1 MIVVVGNKHYPGV
14 QVEDLSLLH
23 VMALQR
29 ELTLNNISRCK
40 TWEDV
45 QALVSEMAALA
56 AEDRKAHPEM
66 LFMTCLLVWAARV
79 SAGERVSLLD
89 AVDVPVSQVRFV
101 TEPQDRAP
109 GKAKAPAK
117 KGSRKGSGRGV

>member
-1 MIVVVGNKHYPGV
+1 MIVIVGDKHYPGV
-14 QVEDLSLLH
+14 QVEDLSLLN

-45 QALVSEMAALA
+45 QALVTEMQAIP
-56 AEDRKAHPEM
+56 EGDRKTHPEM
-66 LFMTCLLVWAARV
+66 LFMTSLLVWAARV

-89 AVDVPVSQVRFV
+89 AVDVPISQLRFV
-101 TEPQDRAP
+101 NEPQDRAP
-109 GKAKAPAK
+109 GKAKAPK
-117 KGSRKGSGRGV
+117 RSPKGSARGE

>member
-1 MIVVVGNKHYPGV
+1 MIVIVGDKHYPGV
-14 QVEDLSLLH
+14 QVEDLSLLN

-45 QALVSEMAALA
+45 QALVTEMQTIP
-56 AEDRKAHPEM
+56 EGERKTHPEM
-66 LFMTCLLVWAARV
+66 LFMTSLLVWAARV

-89 AVDVPVSQVRFV
+89 AVDVPVSEIRFV

-109 GKAKAPAK
+109 GKAKAPTK
-117 KGSRKGSGRGV
+117 KGSRKGSGRGA

>member
-1 MIVVVGNKHYPGV
+1 MIVIVGDKHYPGV
-14 QVEDLSLLH
+14 QIEDLSLLH

-29 ELTLNNISRCK
+29 ELTLYDISRCK

-45 QALVSEMAALA
+45 QALVTEMQSIPLG
-56 AEDRKAHPEM
+56 ERKAHPEM

-79 SAGERVSLLD
+79 SAGERISLLD

-109 GKAKAPAK
+109 GKAKAPTK
-117 KGSRKGSGRGV
+117 KGSQKGSGRGG

>member
-1 MIVVVGNKHYPGV
+1 MIVIVGDKHYPGV
-14 QVEDLSLLH
+14 QVEDLSLLN

-45 QALVSEMAALA
+45 QGLVSEMAALS

-89 AVDVPVSQVRFV
+89 AVDVPVTQVRFV
-101 TEPQDRAP
+101 NEPQDRAP
-109 GKAKAPAK
+109 GKAKAPTK
-117 KGSRKGSGRGV
+117 QGSRKGSGRGE

>member
-1 MIVVVGNKHYPGV
+1 VIVVVGDKHYPGV
-14 QVEDLSLLH
+14 QVEDLSLLN

-45 QALVSEMAALA
+45 QGLVSEMAALSTK
-56 AEDRKAHPEM
+56 DRKAHPEM

-101 TEPQDRAP
+101 NEPQDRAP
-109 GKAKAPAK
+109 GKAKAPTK

>member
-1 MIVVVGNKHYPGV
+1 MIVVVGDKHYPGV
-14 QVEDLSLLH
+14 QVEDLSLLN

-45 QALVSEMAALA
+45 QALVTEMQTIP
-56 AEDRKAHPEM
+56 EGERKAHPEM
-66 LFMTCLLVWAARV
+66 LFMTSLLVWAARV

-89 AVDVPVSQVRFV
+89 AVDVPVSQLRFV

-109 GKAKAPAK
+109 GKSEAPTK
-117 KGSRKGSGRGV
+117 KGSRKSSGRGE